1 MQIRF
6 KKSPWRSL
14 NSELIVIST
23 RIVTLENYF
32 KREYD
37 LDSRSSR
44 PGINLND
51 RVYQLLE
58 SGPEIQGL
66 ISNEDLDL

>member
-44 PGINLND
+44 TGINLND